1 MNPASAADTL
11 ETLATKYRKEQH
23 KTRRTEKTPT
33 AKMKPTETMNLL
45 SNNSEKAVTTHDPGV
60 YPAIPVQEYHD
71 CPIEEIA
78 EHYVK
83 INRVVEEKAKR
94 KNQQED
100 NVRSAELDF
109 MLDLETLIKETAAN
123 PDLIEL
129 YCYIEYNNT
138 NQIPNDCKAV
148 AEKLTTANIHRRDII
163 IVDDRS
169 ISLRYAPLNALH
181 FGHPGINIMC
191 SDATIIWWP
200 NKREYIEKKSKTG
213 SASLKADKN
222 LKFQIPQTEKK

>member
-1 MNPASAADTL
+1 
-11 ETLATKYRKEQH
+11 
-23 KTRRTEKTPT
+23 
-33 AKMKPTETMNLL
+33 MKPTETMNLL
-45 SNNSEKAVTTHDPGV
+45 SNNSEKAVATHDPGV
-60 YPAIPVQEYHD
+60 YPAIPVQEYHN

-94 KNQQED
+94 NDQQED

-138 NQIPNDCKAV
+138 NHIPNDCKAV
-148 AEKLTTANIHRRDII
+148 AKKLTPRRDII
-163 IVDDRS
+163 MVDDRN
-169 ISLRYAPLNALH
+169 ISLRYAPLNALQ

-200 NKREYIEKKSKTG
+200 NKQEYIEKKSKTC
-213 SASLKADKN
+213 SASLKAGKN
-222 LKFQIPQTEKK
+222 LKFQIPQTEKKIEPPKTPGEEIQLGFT